1 MKPLTG
7 GIDLMNAHHKTLF
20 KLKNKFSTGFVGRAA
35 LAGILIPLLVA
46 CFGLIPLAKADRPRG
61 GFVYV
66 MTNQPSGNTV
76 IQYQRA
82 RNGHLTMLDEV
93 ATGGLG
99 FAGAVDPLASQD
111 ALAANGNGSLLLAVN
126 AGSNELSSLVVNG
139 GFHMASIVSSGGEF
153 PNSVAL
159 HGDLAY
165 VLNAHG
171 TPNISGFTVDMDG
184 MLTAIPGSTVNLP
197 GGASADP
204 HDIRFSPDGSRLLV
218 TEGGTNQI
226 DIFDVGDDGLVTNT
240 TTQPSAGM
248 VPFGFVFTRGQV
260 VVVTEAANASVS
272 TYRLTGDDMLE
283 PISTSVQNGQMATCW
298 IAISRVGH
306 TFVSNTPSGTLS
318 SDQTAASGVLNLLH
332 PVAASDPGSAP
343 IDMAL
348 SRDNRS
354 LYVEDSANGRLLIY
368 RVRGTNLRHGGAV
381 NGLPTSLQG
390 IVAR

>member
-1 MKPLTG
+1 M
-7 GIDLMNAHHKTLF
+7 MNADQETPFKHKYRC
-20 KLKNKFSTGFVGRAA
+20 FVRFISRARI
-35 LAGILIPLLVA
+35 AGILIPLLMV
-46 CFGLIPLAKADRPRG
+46 CFGFIPLARADRPRAG
-61 GFVYV
+61 YVYV
-66 MTNQPSGNTV
+66 MTNQPAGNTV

-99 FAGAVDPLASQD
+99 SAGAVDPLASQD

-126 AGSNELSSLVVNG
+126 AGSDELSSLVVNG
-139 GFHMASIVSSGGEF
+139 GFHMASIVPSGGDF

-159 HGDLAY
+159 HDDLVY

-197 GGASADP
+197 GGAAADP

-226 DIFDVGDDGLVTNT
+226 DIFDIGEDGTVTNT
-240 TTQPSAGM
+240 TTQPTAGM
-248 VPFGFVFTRGQV
+248 VPFGFVFTRGHV
-260 VVVTEAANASVS
+260 VVVTEAASAAAS
-272 TYRLTGDDMLE
+272 TYRLTNDDMLQ
-283 PISTSVQNGQMATCW
+283 PISSVVQNGQAATCW
-298 IAISRVGH
+298 IAITRVGH
-306 TFVSNTPSGTLS
+306 TFVSNTPSANLS
-318 SDQTAASGVLNLLH
+318 SYQTAASGILNLLH
-332 PVAASDPGSAP
+332 PIAASQPGSAP

-354 LYVEDSANGRLLIY
+354 LYVEDSANGKVLIY
-368 RVRGTNLRHGGAV
+368 RVSGTTLRHAGSV

>member
-1 MKPLTG
+1 
-7 GIDLMNAHHKTLF
+7 MNAHHETPCKQ
-20 KLKNKFSTGFVGRAA
+20 KNRFSVGFVTPAA
-35 LAGILIPLLVA
+35 IAGLLVLFLVV
-46 CFGLIPLAKADRPRG
+46 CFGFTPLAKADRPRG

-99 FAGAVDPLASQD
+99 FYAGMVDPLASQD
-111 ALAANGNGSLLLAVN
+111 ALVANGNGSLLLAVN
-126 AGSNELSSLVVNG
+126 AGSNELSSLSVDG
-139 GFHMASIVSSGGEF
+139 GFNMVSIVSSGGEF

-159 HGDLAY
+159 HDDLVY

-171 TPNISGFTVDMDG
+171 TPNISGFTVDG
-184 MLTAIPGSTVNLP
+184 SGTLTPLAGSTVNLP

-226 DIFDVGDDGLVTNT
+226 DIFDLGEDGLVTNT

-248 VPFGFVFTRGQV
+248 VPFGFAFTRGQV
-260 VVVTEAANASVS
+260 VIVTEAANASVS

-318 SDQTAASGVLNLLH
+318 SYQTAASGILNLLH
-332 PVAASDPGSAP
+332 PIAASDPGSAP

-368 RVRGTNLRHGGAV
+368 RVHGTNLRHAGIV
-381 NGLPTSLQG
+381 DGLPTSLQG